1 MEAAEEADLNHEY
14 NASLVVSPLGSGC
27 QAGWLCPTP
36 TAAGAAAVQGAEQQL
51 LHLCPCAMLRPGS
64 VSEVFA
70 PAPEA
75 HRDGTGTGRRK
86 LRADEDAMDY
96 KPSVSRG
103 QQNGASTEG
112 GQGQHPGCWASW
124 LLSVTVVNTTA
135 KSNSWRKEFITL
147 THHSHS
153 PSRREAKIGN

>member
-36 TAAGAAAVQGAEQQL
+36 TAAGAAAIQGAEQQL
-51 LHLCPCAMLRPGS
+51 LHLCPCTMLSPGF

-75 HRDGTGTGRRK
+75 HGDGIGTGRRK
-86 LRADEDAMDY
+86 LRADEDAMDTS
-96 KPSVSRG
+96 PLC
-103 QQNGASTEG
+103 
-112 GQGQHPGCWASW
+112 PGDSKMGRP
-124 LLSVTVVNTTA
+124 L
-135 KSNSWRKEFITL
+135 
-147 THHSHS
+147 
-153 PSRREAKIGN
+153 REARANILDAGCHGCFPLLW